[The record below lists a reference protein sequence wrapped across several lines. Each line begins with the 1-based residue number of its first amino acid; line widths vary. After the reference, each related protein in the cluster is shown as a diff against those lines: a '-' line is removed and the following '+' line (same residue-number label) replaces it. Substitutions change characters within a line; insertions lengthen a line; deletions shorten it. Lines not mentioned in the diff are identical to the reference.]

1 MNGHHGD
8 LPRTTAVARPRTW
21 LLHGGRPLSRFLIR
35 RRFPVRL
42 HGTENVPAHGP
53 VILASNHTGLVDGP
67 LLAIFSPRPVH
78 ALTKSEMFRGRG
90 GTLLRA
96 AGQVSLDR
104 FNADPGAVKAC
115 VRVLRDGGVVGIFPE
130 GTRGA
135 GDLGRF
141 HRGAAYLGLLTGAP
155 IVPVSQLGTR
165 APGADSNSLPPR
177 GETVDIVYG
186 APYSFP
192 AQDWPRTR
200 EQVGRSSVLLRE
212 HMLAELDAALAL
224 TGRELPGPLPAGQS
238 DDDPDT
244 GIVHQG
250 AR

>member
-1 MNGHHGD
+1 MTGHHGD
-8 LPRTTAVARPRTW
+8 LPRTTGVARPRTW
-21 LLHGGRPLSRFLIR
+21 LLHGGRPLTRFLIR
-35 RRFPVRL
+35 RRFAVRL
-42 HGTENVPAHGP
+42 HGTDNVPARGP
-53 VILASNHTGLVDGP
+53 VILASNHTGLIDGP

-78 ALTKSEMFRGRG
+78 ALTKAEMFRGRG
-90 GTLLRA
+90 GVVLRT

-104 FNADPGAVKAC
+104 FNADPGAVKSC

-141 HRGAAYLGLLTGAP
+141 HRGAAYLGLLSGAP

-165 APGADSNSLPPR
+165 AAGADSNYVPPR
-177 GETVDIVYG
+177 GSAVDIVYG
-186 APYSFP
+186 APYRFP
-192 AQDWPRTR
+192 AQAWPRTR
-200 EQVGRSSVLLRE
+200 EQVERSSVLLRE

-224 TGRELPGPLPAGQS
+224 TGRELPGPLPAGQA

-244 GIVHQG
+244 GIVQQG